1 MFSGVHVSTRLV
13 HACSPA
19 CKPAQGSC
27 THVLRRASQHKTR
40 ARMFWG
46 VQASTRLVHAC
57 SAACKPAQDSCTHV
71 LRRACQH
78 KADARMQSRVLACT
92 PEVPARREFERYA
105 DQRLWQGDSVTH
117 CETRADG
124 RHHQFHEPNRVPGS
138 SEKLHLVKRFTPAS
152 DETIIYQFT
161 LKTVPNLD
169 HTGQFAGDTFHTTCL
184 VRSIRSIDR
193 ANSSDLQLL
202 RISS

>member
-13 HACSPA
+13 HACSAA
-19 CKPAQGSC
+19 CKPAQ
-27 THVLRRASQHKTR
+27 TR
-40 ARMFWG
+40 AHMFTG

-78 KADARMQSRVLACT
+78 KAHARMQSRVLACT

-161 LKTVPNLD
+161 LKTVPRPRSY
-169 HTGQFAGDTFHTTCL
+169 GQFAGDTFHATCL

-193 ANSSDLQLL
+193 ANSYDLQLL
-202 RISS
+202 RSSS

>member
-1 MFSGVHVSTRLV
+1 VQVSTSHV
-13 HACSPA
+13 QACSLACMPA
-19 CKPAQGSC
+19 RATC
-27 THVLRRASQHKTR
+27 THVLWRARQHEAH
-40 ARMFWG
+40 ARMFSG

-57 SAACKPAQDSCTHV
+57 SP
-71 LRRACQH
+71 
-78 KADARMQSRVLACT
+78 ACT

-124 RHHQFHEPNRVPGS
+124 RHHQFHEPNGVPGS

-161 LKTVPNLD
+161 LKTVP
-169 HTGQFAGDTFHTTCL
+169 
-184 VRSIRSIDR
+184 RSYGAIRR
-193 ANSSDLQLL
+193 
-202 RISS
+202 

>member
-1 MFSGVHVSTRLV
+1 M
-13 HACSPA
+13 PA
-19 CKPAQGSC
+19 RGSC
-27 THVLRRASQHKTR
+27 THVLRRAGQHKAR
-40 ARMFWG
+40 ARMFCG

-57 SAACKPAQDSCTHV
+57 SPACMSAQGH
-71 LRRACQH
+71 
-78 KADARMQSRVLACT
+78 ARMQSRVLACT

-124 RHHQFHEPNRVPGS
+124 RHHPFHEPNRVPGS

-152 DETIIYQFT
+152 NETIIYQFT

-193 ANSSDLQLL
+193 ANSYDLQLL
-202 RISS
+202 RSSA

>member
-1 MFSGVHVSTRLV
+1 MQVSTSHV
-13 HACSPA
+13 HACSLA
-19 CKPAQGSC
+19 CTSAQGS
-27 THVLRRASQHKTR
+27 
-40 ARMFWG
+40 
-46 VQASTRLVHAC
+46 
-57 SAACKPAQDSCTHV
+57 
-71 LRRACQH
+71 
-78 KADARMQSRVLACT
+78 CT

-161 LKTVPNLD
+161 LKTVPRSY
-169 HTGQFAGDTFHTTCL
+169 GQFAGDTFHTTCL

>member
-1 MFSGVHVSTRLV
+1 MRGTSSYLPYSWPRPNGRAGSAMQTCTWPVQVSTSHV
-13 HACSPA
+13 QACSLACMPA
-19 CKPAQGSC
+19 
-27 THVLRRASQHKTR
+27 R
-40 ARMFWG
+40 
-46 VQASTRLVHAC
+46 
-57 SAACKPAQDSCTHV
+57 DS
-71 LRRACQH
+71 
-78 KADARMQSRVLACT
+78 CT

-152 DETIIYQFT
+152 DETIIYPFT
-161 LKTVPNLD
+161 LKTVPRPRSY
-169 HTGQFAGDTFHTTCL
+169 GQFAGDTFHTTCL

-193 ANSSDLQLL
+193 ANS
-202 RISS
+202 